1 MDGSAGN
8 GDNSNAQFA
17 ALACWI
23 CRRHGVAM
31 DDTILK
37 ADRYFRLTINQA
49 DGGWGYTPR
58 SPSTP
63 TMTCAGLV
71 ALAAERGMSLERSQ
85 SSPSGKRK
93 APARQDG
100 PPRDLPPDKND
111 PVVAAA
117 LEYLAVQLRQDRIE
131 AQSKPF
137 AGLYFYWSLERV
149 GVIYGLTKIR
159 GVDWYSWGV
168 QRLLQTQRQ
177 DGGWGSQDCVDTA
190 FAILFLSR
198 ANVAEDLTNVLG
210 GWDLSNP
217 QSRPQPQDT
226 FLRVERNRIPREQG
240 AK

>member
-1 MDGSAGN
+1 
-8 GDNSNAQFA
+8 
-17 ALACWI
+17 
-23 CRRHGVAM
+23 M

-58 SPSTP
+58 SLSTP

-85 SSPSGKRK
+85 NSPSGKRK

-100 PPRDLPPDKND
+100 PPRDLPRDKND

-149 GVIYGLTKIR
+149 GVIYGLPKIR

-168 QRLLQTQRQ
+168 QRLLQMQRQ

-210 GWDLSNP
+210 GWDHSSP
-217 QSRPQPQDT
+217 QSQPQPQDT
-226 FLRVERNRIPREQG
+226 ILRVERNRIPREQS